1 MVVSLWILLCSFC
14 VRNGSSF
21 PVSFYIRKLSST
33 CAVHLSR
40 GGASHAMKVL
50 KVSKCGLIAVESY
63 PAQQCS
69 GQEVEELAH
78 SGRVCEF
85 LSPFQVVL
93 SLQHRKSGLSPGDCD
108 SLGSKQNR
116 RVRFAIPPLLQALL
130 EVSVSLSGV
139 KMCLACSES
148 CSVMG

>member
-1 MVVSLWILLCSFC
+1 
-14 VRNGSSF
+14 
-21 PVSFYIRKLSST
+21 
-33 CAVHLSR
+33 
-40 GGASHAMKVL
+40 MKVL